1 MNALPKKPG
10 IIDPS
15 TLTAAQKKAL
25 FLAARPG
32 CRLFRRAGF
41 WGRYPERVTLATATE
56 LCSIGLLRIDR
67 TGREFELVITGAGGQ
82 TLAVLEQ
89 RQARRQG

>member
-1 MNALPKKPG
+1 MNALQKKPG
-10 IIDPS
+10 VVDPS
-15 TLTAAQKKAL
+15 VLKAAQKKAL
-25 FLAARPG
+25 ALAARPG
-32 CRLFRRAGF
+32 CRLYRRAGF

-67 TGREFELVITGAGGQ
+67 TGRDLELVITGAGGQ

-89 RQARRQG
+89 RKARRAS